1 MATNSQLMKVLSL
14 GVPTALASSAAV
26 YLKMKRDEYMGD
38 PVLARALAHLKKDY
52 RVVDFCG

>member
-1 MATNSQLMKVLSL
+1 MKVLSL